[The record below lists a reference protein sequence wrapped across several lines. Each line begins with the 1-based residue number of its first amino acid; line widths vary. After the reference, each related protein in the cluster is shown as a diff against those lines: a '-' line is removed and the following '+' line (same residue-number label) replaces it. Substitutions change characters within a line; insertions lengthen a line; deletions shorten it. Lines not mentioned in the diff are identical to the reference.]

1 MPPAPM
7 LSKKFLREGET
18 AASATSGIIME
29 AVKAA
34 AVNPVTA
41 FSLSEALTTNFLAV
55 FDATTADAALEG
67 LTGNGLKAAPEA
79 GNLFWV
85 AEVNGMA
92 AITAKVDAI
101 CYSSLSFLTSEMLAS
116 SNQHQAPKTLQ
127 FFLSILLLTN
137 RHNQFHYH

>member
-29 AVKAA
+29 AVNAA

-41 FSLSEALTTNFLAV
+41 FSLSEALTTNFLVV

-92 AITAKVDAI
+92 AITAKVEAI
-101 CYSSLSFLTSEMLAS
+101 CYSSFSFLTSEML
-116 SNQHQAPKTLQ
+116 
-127 FFLSILLLTN
+127 LLWEFWVVLN
-137 RHNQFHYH
+137 VRKFDMGRVDLDRE